1 MFENWQHVVDTIAK
15 ISYLS
20 WTETDKQREKLRIE
34 EVDFSPR
41 DKKVETGLKF
51 KHGME
56 AGKEI
61 ALLILP
67 MSESKVRKRE
77 RSSNSTSGRTEKSR
91 KEEGVE
97 DGSSGG
103 HELLGEWLNVFGWEW
118 GCSWSARVKVY
129 EEFKV
134 LKNSRGKNH
143 YLPNYIQTVAL
154 TSHRLCTSD

>member
-1 MFENWQHVVDTIAK
+1 MTWKT
-15 ISYLS
+15 
-20 WTETDKQREKLRIE
+20 
-34 EVDFSPR
+34 FSPR
-41 DKKVETGLKF
+41 DKKAETGLKF

-103 HELLGEWLNVFGWEW
+103 HELLGE
-118 GCSWSARVKVY
+118 
-129 EEFKV
+129 
-134 LKNSRGKNH
+134 
-143 YLPNYIQTVAL
+143 
-154 TSHRLCTSD
+154 